1 MKPSWGCQIT
11 LTVLMFMVHQPEH
24 LRIQGKAVMRLFMN
38 TAKHLTPTHKKK
50 PRLAGRFRMAMKALL
65 KVCHL

>member
-11 LTVLMFMVHQPEH
+11 LTVLVFMVHQPEH

-38 TAKHLTPTHKKK
+38 DS
-50 PRLAGRFRMAMKALL
+50 
-65 KVCHL
+65 